1 MMAVEAETGQLVAN
15 KINNFKFSLEIWTIL
30 KFCKRK
36 VDKLISAKWQ
46 AYFNRACL
54 NEYIYIY
61 ISFKQAPLKIVDHL
75 AFSSFRNEL
84 SRCRATEGGQRVT
97 ILLFSIYC
105 GLTAV
110 SNKTIIIRAQN

>member
-15 KINNFKFSLEIWTIL
+15 KINNFKFSFEIWTIL

-54 NEYIYIY
+54 NEYIEPLYCKYIY
-61 ISFKQAPLKIVDHL
+61 IYIFL
-75 AFSSFRNEL
+75 
-84 SRCRATEGGQRVT
+84 
-97 ILLFSIYC
+97 
-105 GLTAV
+105 
-110 SNKTIIIRAQN
+110 

>member
-54 NEYIYIY
+54 YIMVHQMPRPKPI
-61 ISFKQAPLKIVDHL
+61 
-75 AFSSFRNEL
+75 
-84 SRCRATEGGQRVT
+84 
-97 ILLFSIYC
+97 
-105 GLTAV
+105 
-110 SNKTIIIRAQN
+110 